1 MGKKEGSAK
10 GPARGVPLREM
21 QEAKVQHEHCRQTDA
36 QVVEPDADSTL
47 LIVIVTGEG
56 GK

>member
-1 MGKKEGSAK
+1 M
-10 GPARGVPLREM
+10 GPARGVRLPEM
-21 QEAKVQHEHCRQTDA
+21 QEAKVKHQYCRQTDA
-36 QVVEPDADSTL
+36 QVVEPGADSTL